1 MKYVRLCVGAYGM
14 FASRLMAAFISILLW
29 GGAGTALAAGDIYGF
44 VDEQGVAHLSDV
56 RVDERYFLFVKG
68 VPAPPAASATDA
80 RTQQSAPGS
89 SPLTS
94 RRPYADLVSRVAAEQ
109 GVDAA
114 LIDAVI
120 AVESAHSP
128 RAKSPKGA
136 SGLMQLMPATAQRY
150 GVTDIWNPL
159 ENIRGGAR
167 YLRYLLELFKNDLQ
181 LVLAAYNAGEAAV
194 ISYGNKIPP
203 YSETRKYVPRVLQ
216 DYERHRIRS

>member
-1 MKYVRLCVGAYGM
+1 MTLLRGAWWWL
-14 FASRLMAAFISILLW
+14 ACSALLF
-29 GGAGTALAAGDIYGF
+29 GFGAGAALSAGDIYGF
-44 VDEQGVAHLSDV
+44 VDEQGIAHLSDV
-56 RVDERYFLFVKG
+56 RVDDRYFLFIKG
-68 VPAPPAASATDA
+68 VPAPVAASATDV
-80 RTQQSAPGS
+80 RTQQGVPGE
-89 SPLTS
+89 PRLAS

-203 YSETRKYVPRVLQ
+203 YPETRKYVPRVLQ
-216 DYERHRIRS
+216 DYERNRVRS

>member
-1 MKYVRLCVGAYGM
+1 MRYIRLCVGAYGV
-14 FASRLMAAFISILLW
+14 FAGHFTVALISILVG
-29 GGAGTALAAGDIYGF
+29 GGAGSAVAAGDIYGF

-68 VPAPPAASATDA
+68 VPAPVVTSAVDA
-80 RTQQSAPGS
+80 RAPGS

-120 AVESAHSP
+120 AVESAHHP

-136 SGLMQLMPATAQRY
+136 TGLMQLMPATAQRY

-167 YLRYLLELFKNDLQ
+167 YLKYLLELFKNDLQ
-181 LVLAAYNAGEAAV
+181 LVLAAYNAGENAV

-203 YSETRKYVPRVLQ
+203 YPETRKYVPRVMQ
-216 DYERHRIRS
+216 DYERHRTQF